1 MNRTGHKT
9 LNLETA
15 AIYLAWISMI
25 TWLLMSGKYQIF
37 IRQSFWALMI
47 WAIAILGLFFF
58 SIIRRVSMRNNPV
71 PKAATFIRL
80 GTVIIPIFY
89 ILMAQEKSL
98 GSYAFQM
105 RSTMQGL
112 QKSQSIGE
120 AQGTSAENSNGVTRS
135 TAQDFQNLQSA
146 VKGAAPLPSDGKVTI
161 LQIMENIDNWKGKKV
176 IAEGMVYRDD
186 KVPGRHIVVYRF
198 LMTCCVADAS
208 PLSMLVETDNADQFK
223 EDQWVRVEGVLSLK
237 KAEGLDTP
245 HIKAEQITPI
255 NTPEDTYL
263 YPSFY

>member
-1 MNRTGHKT
+1 MNRTVHKT

-25 TWLLMSGKYQIF
+25 SWLLMSGKYQIF

-47 WAIAILGLFFF
+47 WAIAILTLFFF
-58 SIIRRVSMRNNPV
+58 SIIRRVSIHNNPV
-71 PKAATFIRL
+71 ATSATFIRL
-80 GTVIIPIFY
+80 GTVIVPIFY

-98 GSYAFQM
+98 GSYTFEM
-105 RSTMQGL
+105 RSTMHGL
-112 QKSQSIGE
+112 QKSQSIRE
-120 AQGTSAENSNGVTRS
+120 AQGTSAETSNAETRL
-135 TAQDFQNLQSA
+135 TAQDFQNLQYA
-146 VKGAAPLPSDGKVTI
+146 VKGATPLPSDGRVTI
-161 LQIMENIDNWKGKKV
+161 LQIMENIDNWKGKTV

-186 KVPGRHIVVYRF
+186 KVPAGHIVVYRF

-208 PLSMLVETDNADQFK
+208 PLSMLVETDNTDQFK
-223 EDQWVRVEGVLSLK
+223 EDQWVRVEGVLSLR

-245 HIKAEQITPI
+245 HIKADRITPI
-255 NTPEDTYL
+255 NPPEDNYL